1 VKGGPEEARGE
12 KLASNS
18 WSMRSMWAMKNAN
31 FWANRVL
38 GGDGLEAGRLHGPRP
53 QHKLTHPAVEH
64 LQAKFLLPLQV
75 VL

>member
-1 VKGGPEEARGE
+1 
-12 KLASNS
+12 
-18 WSMRSMWAMKNAN
+18 MWAMKNAN